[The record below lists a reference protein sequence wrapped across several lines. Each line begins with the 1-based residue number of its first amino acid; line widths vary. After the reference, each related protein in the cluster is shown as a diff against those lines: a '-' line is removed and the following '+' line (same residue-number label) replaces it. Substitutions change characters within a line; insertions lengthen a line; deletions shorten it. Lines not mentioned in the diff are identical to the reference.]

1 MPSKSPPQLL
11 HYSSIS
17 PTICPPYLLHY
28 VLHNFSIISSTFSQL
43 CHPLYPSYLLRYLNN
58 YILQISSIISTTSP
72 LFPPLCTPHLIYYL
86 LHYVRHISSIMSSI
100 ISSKSLPLSPPHLL
114 HYLLNY
120 VLHISSISPPLCP
133 PLFPP
138 YQSYQDLV
146 ARLEPVIMEL
156 ERQENVLVVCHQATG
171 RCLLAYFLDMDHG
184 TFHL

>member
-1 MPSKSPPQLL
+1 MSSISPPLCPPQLL
-11 HYSSIS
+11 HYLIR
-17 PTICPPYLLHY
+17 I
-28 VLHNFSIISSTFSQL
+28 SQL
-43 CHPLYPSYLLRYLNN
+43 CPPLYPSYLFHYFLRYLNN
-58 YILQISSIISTTSP
+58 IILQISFIIFFTSPPHLHYFLHYVLHISSIIS
-72 LFPPLCTPHLIYYL
+72 Y
-86 LHYVRHISSIMSSI
+86 IMSA
-100 ISSKSLPLSPPHLL
+100 ISPPLSPPHLL

-133 PLFPP
+133 PLSPP